1 MREWSGTQQTSI
13 SGTPTHGYTSYVR
26 GTNSTMPKGLP
37 MLFFADDGAYMSDS
51 GIVQI
56 HFEVSKCMYMIV
68 TPRQKL
74 FYGGNPIYM
83 M

>member
-1 MREWSGTQQTSI
+1 MGLGRDFSLFRFNVLREMTAKLSGSR
-13 SGTPTHGYTSYVR
+13 GTPYDRYVA
-26 GTNSTMPKGLP
+26 GL
-37 MLFFADDGAYMSDS
+37 
-51 GIVQI
+51 VQI